1 MRFIRQNARLQP
13 FVSADS
19 RFSLAKIAAAITAWM
34 ERWFP
39 DSFVFALLLTVFV
52 FVASCATGRAA
63 FDVVKDFGDGFWG
76 LVPFTMQMVMVILG
90 GFVMASS
97 PPVRRLISFLAEIP
111 SSARSAVAFV
121 AVVATTITLWGSLP
135 ANYMITRLLGP
146 ARPGEQRLIVS
157 EGLTE
162 VLAVTEIPGD
172 RRVLITN
179 GYSMSGTS
187 RVSRLYMR
195 AAAHIPLLSLEAP
208 ERVLVIGFG
217 VGNTLHAA
225 SLHPSIR
232 GLETVDLSPHILG
245 HASYF
250 SATNGGVI
258 THPRVSVYINDG
270 RHHLRMRRPR
280 HLTSSRW
287 SHRRSRTPA

>member
-1 MRFIRQNARLQP
+1 MCSFFFFFSSRRRHTRFKCDWSSD
-13 FVSADS
+13 VCSSD
-19 RFSLAKIAAAITAWM
+19 LA
-34 ERWFP
+34 
-39 DSFVFALLLTVFV
+39 
-52 FVASCATGRAA
+52 VAGSIMAA
-63 FDVVKDFGDGFWG
+63 FVLMPALG
-76 LVPFTMQMVMVILG
+76 LQASVGVMFISVGIGMMVILAAW
-90 GFVMASS
+90 MSS
-97 PPVRRLISFLAEIP
+97 PKPRR
-111 SSARSAVAFV
+111 SARRGIV
-121 AVVATTITLWGSLP
+121 VVAASTTVAAIAIMLWLRLPTDYILMNSLP
-135 ANYMITRLLGP
+135 PLREH
-146 ARPGEQRLIVS
+146 EQRLDVE
-157 EGLTE
+157 EG
-162 VLAVTEIPGD
+162 VTETVMVTEATGEG
-172 RRVLITN
+172 RRLVTN
-179 GYSMSGTS
+179 SYGMSATFPDA
-187 RVSRLYMR
+187 RRYMR
-195 AAAHIPLLSLEAP
+195 ALAHIPLLSMEAP